1 MIMKINILN
10 LTIDSLGF
18 IMSKNERHEVSAGI
32 LVYRIVDNEIQVLLG
47 KNGGPRWKNKS
58 IGAWNIPK
66 GHVEDGE
73 NIFDTAI
80 REFMEETSL
89 NLNIESYED
98 VIYLDSSKTKSGKT
112 VHIWALE
119 YDYVPNEY
127 KVEISSNMVETEWP
141 PKSGTI
147 IEVPELSEAYYFKM
161 NVAKRMIFPYQ
172 KCFLE
177 KLEIELK
184 DKLNGKINEEI

>member
-1 MIMKINILN
+1 M
-10 LTIDSLGF
+10 
-18 IMSKNERHEVSAGI
+18 KNERHEVSAGI
-32 LVYRIVDNEIQVLLG
+32 LVYRIIDGEIQVLLG

-66 GHVEDGE
+66 GHVEESE
-73 NIFDTAI
+73 NIFDAAI

-89 NLNIESYED
+89 DLKIESYDD
-98 VIYLDSSKTKSGKT
+98 VIYLNTSRTKSGKT

-119 YDYVPNEY
+119 YDYVPGEY
-127 KVEISSNMVETEWP
+127 KVNIQSNLVETEWP
-141 PKSGTI
+141 PKSGLM

-161 NVAKRMIFPYQ
+161 NVAERMIFPYQ

-177 KLEIELK
+177 TLKDELK
-184 DKLNGKINEEI
+184 NKMNDDEQL